1 LSSPHFL
8 RKSVRDATTAKSR
21 GGTVISTPSSA
32 AAAKSMTENIMIR
45 ILFFNT
51 VSIIRLY
58 DLLHQRVPDDIAA
71 A

>member
-1 LSSPHFL
+1 
-8 RKSVRDATTAKSR
+8 
-21 GGTVISTPSSA
+21 
-32 AAAKSMTENIMIR
+32 MTENIMIR